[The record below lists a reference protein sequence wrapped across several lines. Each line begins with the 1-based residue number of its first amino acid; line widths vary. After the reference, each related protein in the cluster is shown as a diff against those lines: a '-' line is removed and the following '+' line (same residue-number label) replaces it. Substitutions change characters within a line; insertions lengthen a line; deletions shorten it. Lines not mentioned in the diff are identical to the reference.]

1 MSRFDE
7 VNDENKPVRRSKA
20 VENSEVQRNKD
31 LFDQLI
37 SLNKT
42 YQKYMVTSKKANWL
56 VGVRNEKIRKHL
68 RCSFDSKV

>member
-42 YQKYMVTSKKANWL
+42 YQKYMVTSKKAN
-56 VGVRNEKIRKHL
+56 
-68 RCSFDSKV
+68 